1 MRLRHYRIVFLP
13 LSLVLA
19 LLLGKEDMNKKE
31 VLEGLESF
39 RERLLGEVVN
49 AYEQRGSSFG
59 RDRFNTWRRK
69 FTQFLN
75 ENLPAE
81 VSTLNSKLSHIAFV
95 VHRGESDA
103 QRFWR
108 EDGETML
115 SYIDSLTL
123 DVENDEYDFPD
134 PENESV
140 KEPSE
145 LAIESKDKDLT
156 QVFIVHGH
164 DGEAKE
170 RTARFIEKLGF
181 KAVILHEQASRGRT
195 IIEKIEKYSNVG
207 FAIVLYT
214 PDDLGNAKESADK
227 GELKARAR
235 QNVVFEHGYLIGKLG
250 RENVVP
256 LVAGSIELP
265 NDISGM
271 VYISDKDWQV
281 DIAKEMKD
289 AGYEIDFNKLL

>member
-1 MRLRHYRIVFLP
+1 MNKQE
-13 LSLVLA
+13 VLA
-19 LLLGKEDMNKKE
+19 
-31 VLEGLESF
+31 GLELF
-39 RERLLGEVVN
+39 RERLLGEVVG
-49 AYEQRGSSFG
+49 AYEQRGGSFG

-75 ENLPAE
+75 ENLPGE
-81 VSTLNSKLSHIAFV
+81 VSTLNSKLSHIAFI

-115 SYIDSLTL
+115 AYIDSLKL
-123 DVENDEYDFPD
+123 DVESDEYDFPED
-134 PENESV
+134 EVEQASIAPPVSGE
-140 KEPSE
+140 
-145 LAIESKDKDLT
+145 KDLT
-156 QVFIVHGH
+156 KVFIVHGH

-170 RTARFIEKLGF
+170 RTARFVEKLGF
-181 KAVILHEQASRGRT
+181 KAIILHEQASRGRT

-214 PDDLGNAKESADK
+214 PDDLGNVKPDAEK

-235 QNVVFEHGYLIGKLG
+235 QNVIFEHGYLIGKLS
-250 RENVVP
+250 RANVVP

-271 VYISDKDWQV
+271 VYISDKDWQLA
-281 DIAKEMKD
+281 IGK
-289 AGYEIDFNKLL
+289 IR

>member
-1 MRLRHYRIVFLP
+1 MNKTVSSQATLP
-13 LSLVLA
+13 
-19 LLLGKEDMNKKE
+19 MNKKE
-31 VLEGLESF
+31 VLSGLDSF
-39 RERLLGEVVN
+39 RERLTGEVLN
-49 AYEQRGSSFG
+49 AFKQRGESFG
-59 RDRFNTWRRK
+59 SDRFNTWRRK
-69 FTQFLN
+69 FTQFLDDI
-75 ENLPAE
+75 LPGE
-81 VSTLNSKLSHIAFV
+81 VSTLNSKLTHYGIV
-95 VHRGESDA
+95 INHGESDA

-108 EDGETML
+108 EDGETMV
-115 SYIDSLTL
+115 SYIDSLKL
-123 DVENDEYDFPD
+123 DVENDEYDLHI
-134 PENESV
+134 SKS
-140 KEPSE
+140 KEAVIAPQQVAE
-145 LAIESKDKDLT
+145 RDLS

-170 RTARFIEKLGF
+170 RTARFIENLGF
-181 KAVILHEQASRGRT
+181 KAVILHEQPSRGKT

-214 PDDLGNAKESADK
+214 PDDLGNVKSEEES
-227 GELKARAR
+227 GQLKTRAR

-256 LVAGSIELP
+256 LVAGSVELP

-281 DIAKEMKD
+281 DVAKEMKD

>member
-1 MRLRHYRIVFLP
+1 
-13 LSLVLA
+13 
-19 LLLGKEDMNKKE
+19 MNKKE
-31 VLEGLESF
+31 MLEGLELF
-39 RERLLGEVVN
+39 RERLLGEVVG

-59 RDRFNTWRRK
+59 NDRFNAWRRK

-75 ENLPAE
+75 ENLPGE
-81 VSTLNSKLSHIAFV
+81 VTTLDSKLSHFAFV

-115 SYIDSLTL
+115 AYIDSLKI
-123 DVENDEYDFPD
+123 DIENDEYDFSE
-134 PENESV
+134 PEISS
-140 KEPSE
+140 EPNSSE
-145 LAIESKDKDLT
+145 LERDDIDLT

-170 RTARFIEKLGF
+170 RTARFVEKLGF
-181 KAVILHEQASRGRT
+181 KAIILHEQANRGRT

-214 PDDLGNAKESADK
+214 PDDLGNVKADAEK
-227 GELKARAR
+227 GEIKPRAR

-250 RENVVP
+250 RESVVP
-256 LVAGSIELP
+256 LVAGNIELP

-289 AGYEIDFNKLL
+289 AGYDIDFNKVL

>member
-1 MRLRHYRIVFLP
+1 
-13 LSLVLA
+13 
-19 LLLGKEDMNKKE
+19 MNKKE
-31 VLEGLESF
+31 VLDGLSSF
-39 RERLLGEVVN
+39 RERLLGEVVS
-49 AYEQRGSSFG
+49 AYKQRGGTYG
-59 RDRFNTWRRK
+59 RERFDTWRRK
-69 FTQFLN
+69 FSQFLS

-81 VSTLNSKLSHIAFV
+81 VSTLNSKLIHYAYV

-103 QRFWR
+103 ERFWR
-108 EDGETML
+108 EDGDTMV
-115 SYIDSLTL
+115 SYIDSLIL
-123 DVENDEYDFPD
+123 DVENDEYDFPN
-134 PENESV
+134 PESDSGKES
-140 KEPSE
+140 SDI
-145 LAIESKDKDLT
+145 AIGSKSKDLT
-156 QVFIVHGH
+156 EVFIVHGH

-170 RTARFIEKLGF
+170 RTARFVEKLGF
-181 KAVILHEQASRGRT
+181 RAVILHEQASRGRT
-195 IIEKIEKYSNVG
+195 IIEKIEKYTNVG

-214 PDDLGNAKESADK
+214 PDDLGNVKENADK

-256 LVAGSIELP
+256 LVAGAIELP